1 MRHPTHN
8 PLARPRRIRMAEKKD
23 SGLKKFFKM
32 LGIIAVVLLLIV
44 VVGFGL
50 LVGFCALGG
59 R

>member
-1 MRHPTHN
+1 
-8 PLARPRRIRMAEKKD
+8 MAEKKD